1 MGVLEKCVSK
11 NDGLEAIYI
20 KDFQKKEAMKEPM
33 SLYTKLKMGS
43 IGLVSLDNK
52 RDNIV
57 YSKVFVED
65 LVIECAMFQS
75 G

>member
-1 MGVLEKCVSK
+1 
-11 NDGLEAIYI
+11 
-20 KDFQKKEAMKEPM
+20 MKEPM

-43 IGLVSLDNK
+43 IALVSLDNK

-65 LVIECAMFQS
+65 LVIECAMF
-75 G
+75 